1 MNKYNIQYD
10 NIFKNIGSN
19 YIDNFPQNDYWS
31 SYNFYS
37 SYRHSRKLN
46 NKWAIGFGL
55 TVDKVFRENFKF
67 NNNNNLD
74 NNIRA
79 EFQLSH
85 RINKKTYIGLGGIL
99 AKKPF
104 DRNRPL

>member
-1 MNKYNIQYD
+1 MIIYLRILDQT
-10 NIFKNIGSN
+10 ILIISHRMIIGHLS
-19 YIDNFPQNDYWS
+19 
-31 SYNFYS
+31 NFYS

-55 TVDKVFRENFKF
+55 TVDKVFRKNFKF

-85 RINKKTYIGLGGIL
+85 RINKKHIGLGGL
-99 AKKPF
+99 AKNHLIGIDSF
-104 DRNRPL
+104 